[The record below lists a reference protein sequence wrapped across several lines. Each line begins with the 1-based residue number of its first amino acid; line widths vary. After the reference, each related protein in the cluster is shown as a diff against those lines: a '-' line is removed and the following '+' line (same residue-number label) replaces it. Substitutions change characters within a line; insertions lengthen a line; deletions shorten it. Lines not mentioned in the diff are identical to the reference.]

1 MESQTAAQLRIMLY
15 GHNDAQ
21 DPIPESLMKMNNE
34 AVALLRMFGGATRLE
49 PSALA
54 MLVLTWRRFHPLE
67 GDNPSKPL
75 SVSEKPTES
84 RPKKNPL
91 AEKLIPASV

>member
-21 DPIPESLMKMNNE
+21 DPIPKSLMMMNDE

-54 MLVLTWRRFHPLE
+54 MLVLTWRRFHPE
-67 GDNPSKPL
+67 EFGDFREVSKAPQ
-75 SVSEKPTES
+75 S